1 MRKLVGAFELLEA
14 PPDRGVLTTLGP
26 LDVTVTDG
34 ASFDI
39 AASGEALL
47 ASPG

>member
-1 MRKLVGAFELLEA
+1 MIDAATGSLARQA
-14 PPDRGVLTTLGP
+14 PADRGVLTTIGP
-26 LDVTVTDG
+26 LDVSVTDG

-39 AASGEALL
+39 ATSGEALL